1 MILLL
6 FIYLFGGLASYLL
19 FELLDISF
27 TINNYVINPFTV
39 SFFWPLAWVLI
50 LWSIILHIKH
60 KLSGKQ

>member
-19 FELLDISF
+19 FELFGVAL
-27 TINNYVINPFTV
+27 TINNYVINPFTA
-39 SFFWPLAWVLI
+39 SFFWPLTWVLI